1 MNREIMYNCLIASK
15 LGIIYSNET
24 NHSMV
29 VCFSSAIFSCAS
41 SGIKAQELNLSSI
54 NFFFFF
60 AGQIQPEKKQRN

>member
-54 NFFFFF
+54 NFFFF
-60 AGQIQPEKKQRN
+60 AGQIQPKKKQRN